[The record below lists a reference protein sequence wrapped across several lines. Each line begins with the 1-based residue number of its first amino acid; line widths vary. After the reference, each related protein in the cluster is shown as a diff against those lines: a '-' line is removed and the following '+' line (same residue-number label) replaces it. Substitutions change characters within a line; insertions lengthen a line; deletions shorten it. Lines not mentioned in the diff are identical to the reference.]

1 MTHHVIMPDLGQ
13 TVAEGKI
20 VRWLKK
26 PGDKVARGEALL
38 EVETDKV
45 TMEVESY
52 QAGYLRAVLVEEG
65 QMAGAMSPIAILTDE
80 PDEACDDPGAR
91 KNRMPAGR
99 ESREGGPAGASRSE
113 VSSSTVGAVSHALQ
127 AEPCGRPAATP
138 AAKARAQELG
148 VNLWQLTGTGPDGL
162 ITQGD
167 VKDARES
174 HGILKTASPMAALT
188 TRSATEIPHFYVN
201 VDVEVSNA
209 LRWRDLWNAAH
220 PDLRASVNDVFVR
233 VASLALQDVPGLNVR
248 YREGKFEERTAADV
262 LLVVAIESG
271 LTLVPIADPS
281 SSSWET
287 YLPGIQGAL
296 EGVRQQG
303 IVRSAGEAPVLAISN
318 LGMFGVKQFTA
329 IIPPECSAVL
339 AIGAI
344 REEVIVQNKQM
355 RIGEVCSLTL
365 SSDHRVIDGIAAAKF
380 LKRVQ
385 AHLNSL

>member
-26 PGDKVARGEALL
+26 LGDKVARGDVLL

-52 QAGYLRAVLVEEG
+52 RAGYLRELLVEEG
-65 QMAGAMSPIAILTDE
+65 QMAGAMSPIAVLTDE
-80 PDEACDDPGAR
+80 PEEAYNDSDRIDAG
-91 KNRMPAGR
+91 MPADR
-99 ESREGGPAGASRSE
+99 ESSGRATMPALESE
-113 VSSSTVGAVSHALQ
+113 PLSPVTVGVVGH
-127 AEPCGRPAATP
+127 PIATP
-138 AAKARAQELG
+138 VAKAWAQELG
-148 VNLWQLTGTGPDGL
+148 VNLQRLTGTGPDGL
-162 ITQGD
+162 ITQRD

-174 HGILKTASPMAALT
+174 HGILKIASPMAALT
-188 TRSATEIPHFYVN
+188 TRSATEIPHFYVT
-201 VDVEVSNA
+201 VDAEVSNA
-209 LRWRDLWNAAH
+209 LRWRHHWNAAH
-220 PDLRASVNDVFVR
+220 HELHASVNDVFVR
-233 VASLALQDVPGLNVR
+233 AASLALQDVPRLNVR
-248 YREGKFEERTAADV
+248 YRDGKLEERTAADV

-271 LTLVPIADPS
+271 LTLVPVANPS

-287 YLPGIQGAL
+287 YLPGIQRAL
-296 EGVRQQG
+296 EGVRQHG
-303 IVRSAGEAPVLAISN
+303 MVKSAGEAPVLAISN

-365 SSDHRVIDGIAAAKF
+365 SSDHRMIDGITAAKF
-380 LKRVQ
+380 LERVQ